1 MSHEKESPRDV
12 YMVIGGNR
20 FLGRH
25 IVQQLL
31 ARGDIVSVFDI
42 VARYDDVTFYSG
54 DISDQESVASA
65 LRKSG
70 TTCIIHTPYAR
81 ATLFNP
87 SVLYG
92 VNVEGTK
99 AIIAAAVETGVR
111 KLVFT
116 SSAGVVFNGGEI
128 KDVDERIAF
137 PEVPMDA
144 YNESKA
150 KEETAV
156 LEANGKGGLLTVVLR
171 PAGIFGPGDHHH
183 QDMLALLEAYL
194 RGQTHYQIGDNTNLF
209 DWTYVG
215 NVARAHLLAADRL
228 STPPPAP
235 PLAERNPEK
244 LPASA
249 DEVPPLSAAE
259 LALITPPLPT
269 VDLTTGRHRIPTC
282 DARPLGPYVTPPPDA
297 DKIAAAWADPAAADA
312 APRPV
317 VRTRFDPLSEYAL
330 QRAKLAAP
338 DAHPLQVA
346 GQVFFITNGEPCYF
360 WDFPRMVWNELDKYF
375 PGKRAPRDVVQYP
388 RSVWMAAAARSEWF
402 GYLMGSKNVTFTRSV
417 VKFCCTP
424 QFHNMEKARRVLGY
438 EPEVGVE
445 EGVKRMVEWWYADL
459 LATQAKSWDIHCN
472 F

>member
-1 MSHEKESPRDV
+1 MSHEKENSRDV
-12 YMVIGGNR
+12 YMVIGGNG

-42 VARYDDVTFYSG
+42 VARYDDVSFYSG

-70 TTCIIHTPYAR
+70 TTCIIHTASPH
-81 ATLFNP
+81 ATLKDPAIFHK
-87 SVLYG
+87 
-92 VNVEGTK
+92 VNVLGTQ

-144 YNESKA
+144 YNDSKA
-150 KEETAV
+150 KAETAV
-156 LEANGKGGLLTVVLR
+156 LEANGKGGLLTVALR
-171 PAGIFGPGDHHH
+171 PAGIFGPGDR
-183 QDMLALLEAYL
+183 QAMSGMYQVYE
-194 RGQTHYQIGDNTNLF
+194 RGQTHFQIGDNTNLF

-235 PLAERNPEK
+235 PLAERDPEK

-259 LALITPPLPT
+259 LALITPSLPT
-269 VDLTTGRHRIPTC
+269 VDLTTGHHRIPTC

-297 DKIAAAWADPAAADA
+297 DRIAAAWADPAAADA

-317 VRTRFDPLSEYAL
+317 MRTRFDQLSEYSL
-330 QRAKLAAP
+330 QRAKLARP
-338 DAHPLQVA
+338 DVNPLQVA

-375 PGKRAPRDVVQYP
+375 PGKRAPRGVFQLP
-388 RSVWMAAAARSEWF
+388 KSVGMAAAVGSEWF
-402 GYLMGSKNVTFTRSV
+402 GYLTGKDVTFTQFKVTFS
-417 VKFCCTP
+417 CTP
-424 QFHNMEKARRVLGY
+424 RFHNIEKARRILGY

-445 EGVKRMVEWWYADL
+445 EGVKRMVEWWYADY
-459 LATQAKSWDIHCN
+459 LANQKQSSK
-472 F
+472 